1 MKKSLKTMSGVT
13 LLEIMLVLAIAGI
26 VIAMSV
32 RYYTQ
37 ASTNQKVTA
46 GIAAVN
52 AVVAAVEQW
61 KLQGQTANNVSYDKI
76 KIYFPGDSFPKSPW
90 TGAVLGVG
98 ADGSSTST
106 YNVTVATND
115 QAGCNLLADQMKSQ
129 PGYDAECTSN
139 NVVVTVGIDTTTSP
153 ST

>member
-1 MKKSLKTMSGVT
+1 MKKPLRKMLGVT

-46 GIAAVN
+46 GISAIN

-61 KLQGQTANNVSYDKI
+61 KLQGKTVESVAKSNVSS
-76 KIYFPGDSFPKSPW
+76 YFPGDTYPKSPW
-90 TGAVLGVG
+90 TGEDLELAG
-98 ADGSSTST
+98 ASETT
-106 YNVTVATND
+106 YDVTVKTND

-129 PGYDAECTSN
+129 PGYSASCDGL
-139 NVVVTVGIDTTTSP
+139 NVVTTVGITEGTVPGTK
-153 ST
+153 